1 MAELTQKEKLQPSLL
16 DRLTDNNPES
26 QVESRA
32 QRVLSLQ
39 QLRKSVIRDL
49 GWLLNTGNLEAR
61 QNLERY
67 PDALHSVVNYGMPD
81 IAGITTGD
89 LDVDSVEQAVKQAI
103 IDFEPRILRNS
114 LMVKMVV
121 DTETMTSNSVI
132 FEIEGELWAQPV
144 PLRVYLKTELDLETG
159 DVHIA
164 DRS

>member
-16 DRLTDNNPES
+16 DRLTDSNPES

-61 QNLERY
+61 QNLDRF
-67 PDALHSVVNYGMPD
+67 PMVTHSVINYGMPD
-81 IAGITTGD
+81 LAGITTGD
-89 LDVDSVEQAVKQAI
+89 LDVDVVEQAVKQAI
-103 IDFEPRILRNS
+103 IDFEPRILRNT
-114 LMVKMVV
+114 LAVKMVIDREV
-121 DTETMTSNSVI
+121 MTSNSVI
-132 FEIEGELWAQPV
+132 FEIEGELWAQPA
-144 PLRVYLKTELDLETG
+144 PLRVFLKTELDLETG
-159 DVHIA
+159 DVQVA

>member
-32 QRVLSLQ
+32 QRVLSLP

-49 GWLLNTGNLEAR
+49 GWLMNTGNLEAR
-61 QNLERY
+61 QNLDRY
-67 PDALHSVVNYGMPD
+67 PYATHSVVNYGLPD
-81 IAGITTGD
+81 LAGINTGD
-89 LDVDSVEQAVKQAI
+89 VDIDAVEQAVKQAI

-114 LMVKMVV
+114 LMIKLVV
-121 DTETMTSNSVI
+121 DHESMNSNSVV

-144 PLRVYLKTELDLETG
+144 PLRVFLKTELDLETG
-159 DVHIA
+159 DVQIA

>member
-16 DRLTDNNPES
+16 DRLTDTNPES

-49 GWLLNTGNLEAR
+49 GWLLNTGNLETR

-67 PDALHSVVNYGMPD
+67 PMVSHSVLNYGMPD
-81 IAGITTGD
+81 LAGINTGD
-89 LDVDSVEQAVKQAI
+89 LDVDVVEQSVKQAI
-103 IDFEPRILRNS
+103 IDFEPRILRNT
-114 LMVKMVV
+114 LAVKMVI
-121 DTETMTSNSVI
+121 DKEAMASHSVI

-144 PLRVYLKTELDLETG
+144 PLRVFLKTELDLETG
-159 DVHIA
+159 DVQVA